1 MNMNIFIKHW
11 NKEAK
16 DGLVGRKIVRISRY
30 TGPDADF
37 TNQLVIHL
45 DDGQQ
50 IYASRDEEGNG
61 MGVIFTNK
69 RKGIYV

>member
-11 NKEAK
+11 NKTAK
-16 DGLVGRKIVRISRY
+16 DGLVGRKITKISRY
-30 TGPDADF
+30 TGQGTDF

-45 DDGQQ
+45 DDGQE
-50 IYASRDEEGNG
+50 IYASSDEEGNG

-69 RKGIYV
+69 GKGMYV

>member
-16 DGLVGRKIVRISRY
+16 DGLVGRKITRISRY

-50 IYASRDEEGNG
+50 IYASYLTSVLN
-61 MGVIFTNK
+61 NK
-69 RKGIYV
+69 RKGMYV

>member
-1 MNMNIFIKHW
+1 MQISSWRKQWDKFA
-11 NKEAK
+11 KE
-16 DGLVGRKIVRISRY
+16 GLVGRKITKISRY

-45 DDGQQ
+45 DDGQEL
-50 IYASRDEEGNG
+50 YASQDEEGNG

-69 RKGIYV
+69 GRGMYV